1 MQTVSFF
8 VLLALLLLFVGAAR
22 RSRRRRHAGSG
33 AGGMVYDLLNQDR
46 RNALELIV
54 EEKAEARDAEDAD
67 GNLPELERPSGPVL

>member
-22 RSRRRRHAGSG
+22 GSRRRHAGSG